1 MPFHSGFT
9 LDEIEQLK
17 AKKGGFMESE
27 VLSFDDCAGTLTTG
41 NTGDTTNCTSTT
53 YWYPSGTYVWSCS
66 CGSKGDKALRI
77 VKYLMDEK
85 MVKIKKIKDFVDL
98 LDKVSSIL

>member
-1 MPFHSGFT
+1 MTIHSGFT
-9 LDEIEQLK
+9 LDEIEQLE

-27 VLSFDDCAGTLTTG
+27 VLSFADCAGTLTTG
-41 NTGDTTNCTSTT
+41 NTSGCDSTT

-66 CGSKGDKALRI
+66 CGDKGDKALRI

>member
-9 LDEIEQLK
+9 LDDIEQLK

-41 NTGDTTNCTSTT
+41 NTSNCDWT
-53 YWYPSGTYVWSCS
+53 YWYPSGTYWSYPCED
-66 CGSKGDKALRI
+66 KTAKALRI
-77 VKYLMDEK
+77 VKHLMDAKLVE
-85 MVKIKKIKDFVDL
+85 IKKIKDFVNL
-98 LDKVSSIL
+98 LEKISSIL